1 MLKQV
6 FSFAALAGVH
16 TGIAAL
22 FAYAH
27 GGHSSPVVT
36 GATSFGFAM
45 AGILSGAF
53 TGHHIH
59 DRHNTTGQNTGA
71 TIYGLTGYAIGSAAG
86 YFIR

>member
-1 MLKQV
+1 MLTNI
-6 FSFAALAGVH
+6 FSFASLAVAH
-16 TGIAAL
+16 TGIATA

-36 GATSFGFAM
+36 GVTSFGFAM

-59 DRHNTTGQNTGA
+59 DRHNVSGQRTGA
-71 TIYGLTGYAIGSAAG
+71 TLYGLTGYAIGATAG